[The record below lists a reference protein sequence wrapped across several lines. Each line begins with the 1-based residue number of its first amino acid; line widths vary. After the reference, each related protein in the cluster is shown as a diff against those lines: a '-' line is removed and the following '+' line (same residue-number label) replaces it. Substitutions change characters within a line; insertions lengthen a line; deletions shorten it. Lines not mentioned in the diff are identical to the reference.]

1 MNHTRWLTH
10 AGVLSALSVVLMFFS
25 IPLPFLP
32 DFLRLDLAELPA
44 LVGLFTLGPL
54 GAIAIEVIKN
64 LVHLIGT
71 RTFAIG
77 ELANFLIGSSLILGT
92 YIGIRFRWSLW
103 ASLVVGVFCMT
114 LCGAVVNL
122 FILLPLY
129 AWVLGVP
136 LDAFVKIGKAA
147 NPRILDL
154 TGLILWAIVP
164 FNLVKGSVIA
174 AVAAVILPRL
184 KGWNEER
191 Q

>member
-1 MNHTRWLTH
+1 
-10 AGVLSALSVVLMFFS
+10 
-25 IPLPFLP
+25 
-32 DFLRLDLAELPA
+32 
-44 LVGLFTLGPL
+44 
-54 GAIAIEVIKN
+54 
-64 LVHLIGT
+64 
-71 RTFAIG
+71 
-77 ELANFLIGSSLILGT
+77 
-92 YIGIRFRWSLW
+92 
-103 ASLVVGVFCMT
+103 MT

-164 FNLVKGSVIA
+164 FNLLKGSVIA

-184 KGWNEER
+184 KGWSEG
-191 Q
+191 QS